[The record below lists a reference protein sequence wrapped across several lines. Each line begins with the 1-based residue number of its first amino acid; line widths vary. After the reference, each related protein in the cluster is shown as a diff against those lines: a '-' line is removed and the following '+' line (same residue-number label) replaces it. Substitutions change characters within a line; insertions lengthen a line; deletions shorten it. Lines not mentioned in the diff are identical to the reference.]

1 MLNSSEEESP
11 SPKPNLT
18 EPEYSG
24 SRDSVETLGETGR
37 PATFAASSEVI
48 EHELGAAAPAKHD
61 PYLAFRSRDYTLY
74 TMGSLVSNVGN
85 QMQNVAVA
93 WEIYDRVSRVS
104 GMQQGAWALGLV
116 GLIQALPVIL
126 LALPAGHMADRFSRK
141 NIMLLAQAVLLLCW
155 AGMAYLSFTH
165 GPLEW
170 LYLLLLFDG
179 LANAMANPSRT
190 AMVPQL
196 VPPEAIASASTWN
209 SARWQTSAMLGPAL
223 GGAAIAYFGRSFE
236 VYIISII
243 SSIIFI
249 FFVLPIRPRAHERS
263 NEPVSLQTLLG
274 GASFVWSTPII
285 LATVTLDMFA
295 VLLGGAVAL
304 LPLYAKDIL
313 QVGAHGYGWLMA
325 SPAIGSVVTAFVM
338 AHLPPFP
345 RAGRVML
352 WAVAGFGLAT
362 IVFGISQNFYLSF
375 AALVVTGACDSIS
388 VIVRHTLVQ
397 VLTPDHLR
405 GRVSAINSVF
415 IGVSNEIGSFE
426 SGAAARLLGPVRAV
440 VFGGIGTVL
449 VVMGVASKWPVIKNI
464 GSLQDVARE
473 FAARGEKPDDKPLEK

>member
-1 MLNSSEEESP
+1 MSNSKDEEAHSPDSSLPPEYSEESP
-11 SPKPNLT
+11 
-18 EPEYSG
+18 
-24 SRDSVETLGETGR
+24 GETER
-37 PATFAASSEVI
+37 PALAAASAEVI
-48 EHELGAAAPAKHD
+48 EHELGIEDETSKHD

-74 TMGSLVSNVGN
+74 SIGSLVSNVGN

-93 WEIYDRVSRVS
+93 WEIYSRVS
-104 GMQQGAWALGLV
+104 SVYGIEQGAWALGLV

-155 AGMAYLSFTH
+155 MGMAYLSFTH

-179 LANAMANPSRT
+179 LANAMANPART

-196 VPPEAIASASTWN
+196 VPPEAIPSASNWST
-209 SARWQTSAMLGPAL
+209 ARWQTSAMLGPAL
-223 GGAAIAYFGRSFE
+223 GGAAIAFFGRPFE
-236 VYIISII
+236 VYIISIL
-243 SSIIFI
+243 SSLVFI
-249 FFVLPIRPRAHERS
+249 AFMVPIRVRPHLRS
-263 NEPVSLQTLLG
+263 LESVSIKSLLG
-274 GASFVWSTPII
+274 GAHFVWNTPII

-313 QVGAHGYGWLMA
+313 HVGPHGYGWLMA
-325 SPAIGSVVTAFVM
+325 SPALGSVVTAFIV

-362 IVFGISQNFYLSF
+362 IVFGISKNFYLSF
-375 AALVVTGACDSIS
+375 AALVMTGACDAVS
-388 VIVRHTLVQ
+388 VVVRHTLVQ

-415 IGVSNEIGSFE
+415 IGISNEIGSFE

-440 VFGGIGTVL
+440 AWGGIGTVL
-449 VVMGVASKWPVIKNI
+449 VVIGVASKWPVVRNI
-464 GSLQDVARE
+464 GSLQEVARD
-473 FAARGEKPDDKPLEK
+473 FAAREEK